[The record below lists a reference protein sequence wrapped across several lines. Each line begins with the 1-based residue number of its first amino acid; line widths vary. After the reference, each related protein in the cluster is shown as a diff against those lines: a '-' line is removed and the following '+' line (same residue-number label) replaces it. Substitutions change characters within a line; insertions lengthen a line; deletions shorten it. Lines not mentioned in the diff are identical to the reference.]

1 MAWGSSHMA
10 MSQPNACEL
19 TAIGHVLVIPS
30 QATGNMT
37 MPMIT
42 IDGGTLSYAVS
53 GAGPPIVFVAGL
65 GEHGDYWMAQVA
77 AFSSAFQVVT
87 FDHGGVGAS
96 EGQPPYKVEQWA
108 ADTLR
113 LIDHLGLDRV
123 HLVGHS
129 TGGAIAQVLA
139 ADHSDR
145 VASLVLGAT
154 WARLDARLRKLFM
167 FRKRALYEQVGFDRR
182 RASRNT
188 PQEIAA
194 ARIDA
199 LLAYDAG
206 ERLRSICN
214 PTLLIAAADPRS
226 VAIERADCPGDCT
239 CASRQTR
246 PWRSSLSA
254 DTGRGLQRI
263 APRVLPRPQG
273 ADRDWFSARPMN
285 LTVCVVSPQQP
296 SLRW

>member
-1 MAWGSSHMA
+1 M
-10 MSQPNACEL
+10 
-19 TAIGHVLVIPS
+19 TVL
-30 QATGNMT
+30 
-37 MPMIT
+37 MIT
-42 IDGGTLSYAVS
+42 IDGGTLFYNVS

-65 GEHGDYWMAQVA
+65 GDRGTYWTAQVA

-87 FDHGGVGAS
+87 FDHRGVGAS

-129 TGGAIAQVLA
+129 TGGTIAQVLA

-154 WARLDARLRKLFM
+154 WARLDARLRKLFV

-182 RASRNT
+182 SASWHT
-188 PQEIAA
+188 SQEIAA

-199 LLAYDAG
+199 LLTYDAG
-206 ERLRSICN
+206 ERLRSIRN
-214 PTLLIAAADPRS
+214 PTLLIAAADDLLVPWQLSELIAEEIAHACLVKLDHGGHRF
-226 VAIERADCPGDCT
+226 P
-239 CASRQTR
+239 QTR
-246 PWRSSLSA
+246 VEAYNTLLLEFFRAHAERDVP
-254 DTGRGLQRI
+254 
-263 APRVLPRPQG
+263 G
-273 ADRDWFSARPMN
+273 AG
-285 LTVCVVSPQQP
+285 
-296 SLRW
+296 

>member
-1 MAWGSSHMA
+1 
-10 MSQPNACEL
+10 MSRANACGL
-19 TAIGHVLVIPS
+19 KAVLGHVFVNPS

-37 MPMIT
+37 MLMIT
-42 IDGGTLSYAVS
+42 TDGRTLSYDVS
-53 GAGPPIVFVAGL
+53 GAGAPIVFVAGL
-65 GEHGDYWMAQVA
+65 GDRGNYWTAQVA

-87 FDHGGVGAS
+87 FDHRGVGAS

-108 ADTLR
+108 ADALR

-129 TGGAIAQVLA
+129 TGGTIAQVLA

-154 WARLDARLRKLFM
+154 WARLDARLRKLFA

-182 RASRNT
+182 STSWRT

-199 LLAYDAG
+199 LLTYDAA
-206 ERLRSICN
+206 ERLRSIRN
-214 PTLLIAAADPRS
+214 PTLLIAAADDLLVPWQLSELIAEEIAHACLVKLDHGGHRF
-226 VAIERADCPGDCT
+226 P
-239 CASRQTR
+239 QTR
-246 PWRSSLSA
+246 VEAYNTLLLEFFRTHSKRDVTSE
-254 DTGRGLQRI
+254 R
-263 APRVLPRPQG
+263 PRP
-273 ADRDWFSARPMN
+273 A
-285 LTVCVVSPQQP
+285 
-296 SLRW
+296 SLQTSYSGRS

>member
-1 MAWGSSHMA
+1 M
-10 MSQPNACEL
+10 L
-19 TAIGHVLVIPS
+19 
-30 QATGNMT
+30 
-37 MPMIT
+37 MIT
-42 IDGGTLSYAVS
+42 IDGRTLSYDVS

-65 GEHGDYWMAQVA
+65 GEHGTYWMAQVA

-108 ADTLR
+108 SDTLR

-154 WARLDARLRKLFM
+154 WARLDARLRRLFM

-214 PTLLIAAADPRS
+214 PTLLIAAADDLLVPRQLS
-226 VAIERADCPGDCT
+226 ELIAQEIAHARLVKLDHGGHHFPRTQVEAYNTLLLEFFRAHAERETP
-239 CASRQTR
+239 
-246 PWRSSLSA
+246 SA
-254 DTGRGLQRI
+254 GLRKSAVLNPTLI
-263 APRVLPRPQG
+263 A
-273 ADRDWFSARPMN
+273 
-285 LTVCVVSPQQP
+285 
-296 SLRW
+296 

>member
-1 MAWGSSHMA
+1 
-10 MSQPNACEL
+10 
-19 TAIGHVLVIPS
+19 
-30 QATGNMT
+30 
-37 MPMIT
+37 
-42 IDGGTLSYAVS
+42 
-53 GAGPPIVFVAGL
+53 
-65 GEHGDYWMAQVA
+65 
-77 AFSSAFQVVT
+77 
-87 FDHGGVGAS
+87 VGAS

-129 TGGAIAQVLA
+129 TGGAISQVLA
-139 ADHSDR
+139 ADHAHR
-145 VASLVLGAT
+145 VASPLLAAT
-154 WARLDARLRKLFM
+154 LARVDARFGRLFM

-214 PTLLIAAADPRS
+214 PTLLIAAADDLL
-226 VAIERADCPGDCT
+226 V
-239 CASRQTR
+239 
-246 PWRSSLSA
+246 PWQLSE
-254 DTGRGLQRI
+254 LI
-263 APRVLPRPQG
+263 AQEI
-273 ADRDWFSARPMN
+273 AHAR
-285 LTVCVVSPQQP
+285 L
-296 SLRW
+296 

>member
-1 MAWGSSHMA
+1 
-10 MSQPNACEL
+10 
-19 TAIGHVLVIPS
+19 
-30 QATGNMT
+30 MT

-42 IDGGTLSYAVS
+42 IDGGTLSYDVS

-65 GEHGDYWMAQVA
+65 GEHGTYWMAQVA

-154 WARLDARLRKLFM
+154 WARLELSELIAEEIAHARLVKLDHRGHHFP
-167 FRKRALYEQVGFDRR
+167 RTQVE
-182 RASRNT
+182 AYN
-188 PQEIAA
+188 
-194 ARIDA
+194 A
-199 LLAYDAG
+199 LLLEFFRAHAERDA
-206 ERLRSICN
+206 
-214 PTLLIAAADPRS
+214 
-226 VAIERADCPGDCT
+226 PG
-239 CASRQTR
+239 A
-246 PWRSSLSA
+246 
-254 DTGRGLQRI
+254 G
-263 APRVLPRPQG
+263 
-273 ADRDWFSARPMN
+273 
-285 LTVCVVSPQQP
+285 
-296 SLRW
+296 

>member
-1 MAWGSSHMA
+1 MFLSAH
-10 MSQPNACEL
+10 P
-19 TAIGHVLVIPS
+19 

-42 IDGGTLSYAVS
+42 IDGGTLSYDVS

-65 GEHGDYWMAQVA
+65 GEHGTYWMAQVA

-108 ADTLR
+108 AGTLR

-154 WARLDARLRKLFM
+154 WAGLDARLRKLFI

-182 RASRNT
+182 SASRNA
-188 PQEIAA
+188 PQEIAI
-194 ARIDA
+194 RPV
-199 LLAYDAG
+199 G
-206 ERLRSICN
+206 NMPPKRS
-214 PTLLIAAADPRS
+214 T
-226 VAIERADCPGDCT
+226 
-239 CASRQTR
+239 
-246 PWRSSLSA
+246 
-254 DTGRGLQRI
+254 
-263 APRVLPRPQG
+263 
-273 ADRDWFSARPMN
+273 
-285 LTVCVVSPQQP
+285 
-296 SLRW
+296 